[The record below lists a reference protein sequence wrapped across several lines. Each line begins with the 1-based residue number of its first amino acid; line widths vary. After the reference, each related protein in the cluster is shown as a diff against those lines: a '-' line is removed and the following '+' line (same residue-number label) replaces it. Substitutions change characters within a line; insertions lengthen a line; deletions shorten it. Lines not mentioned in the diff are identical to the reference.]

1 MQYTATYYDGQ
12 TSRPHQVQV
21 EVWGNSLRINDA
33 NINIVWAI
41 TEIEFSAFMGK
52 GKTML
57 QYGAFP
63 HQHLEFPSDSP
74 LAIALKAYLPG
85 LSGKPTKE
93 VRQYEAFL
101 KAALIMAGVAAG
113 LLLALYYWLLPVVVS
128 FVVSKIPVSAEVAIG
143 EKFYQGLMGNAR
155 VDKKATAAL
164 TGFAGCIDFET
175 KYPLRFTVVENKDV
189 NAFALPGG
197 HVVVYSGIIDKL
209 KTPEELA
216 ALLAHEVTHIKE
228 RHSLNALTR
237 SMAGSVLLSFVFGD
251 DGTLANL
258 LLSKADEIHQLGFS
272 RSMEKE
278 ADLKGLQLM
287 ANNHL
292 DTQGMLRLM
301 QRLQAQENENRSK
314 GVPAYLS
321 SHPLTEE
328 RITYIT
334 EQPIPASQTRNKAI
348 EEAWRLLK

>member
-12 TSRPHQVQV
+12 TSRPHLVQV
-21 EVWGNSLRINDA
+21 EVWGNLLRINDA
-33 NINIVWAI
+33 NINIVWTI

-63 HQHLEFPSDSP
+63 HQYLEFPSGSP
-74 LAIALKAYLPG
+74 LAIALKEYLP
-85 LSGKPTKE
+85 KPPK
-93 VRQYEAFL
+93 VVRRQYEAFL

-128 FVVSKIPVSAEVAIG
+128 FVVSKIPVSAEVAMG
-143 EKFYQGLMGNAR
+143 EKFYQGLMSNAH

-175 KYPLRFTVVENKDV
+175 KYPLRFTVVENNDV

-301 QRLQAQENENRSK
+301 QRLQAEEKENLSR
-314 GVPAYLS
+314 GAPAYLS

-328 RITYIT
+328 RITYIS
-334 EQPIPASQTRNKAI
+334 EQPIPPPQTRNKAI
-348 EEAWRLLK
+348 EDAWRPLR